1 MRERQTRRDSKSLA
15 ESELRQVN
23 ESHQGGLN
31 NLCGQLV
38 VARGPLVN
46 LFWTLMG
53 RIIGMTRF
61 TKFGLTITNSIGKF
75 LGGGLGYDK

>member
-1 MRERQTRRDSKSLA
+1 MLLYMVDNSRQGG
-15 ESELRQVN
+15 
-23 ESHQGGLN
+23 QGGLN

-38 VARGPLVN
+38 VARGPLVY

-53 RIIGMTRF
+53 RIIGMNRF

-75 LGGGLGYDK
+75 SGGA